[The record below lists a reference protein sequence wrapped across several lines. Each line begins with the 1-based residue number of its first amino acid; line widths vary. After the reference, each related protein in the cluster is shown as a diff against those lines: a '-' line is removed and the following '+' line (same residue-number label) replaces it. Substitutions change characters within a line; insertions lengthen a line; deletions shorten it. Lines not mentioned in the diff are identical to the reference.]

1 MWRWSVERDHY
12 SGCLFRVLLTLNG
25 SSAMLRC
32 TWDSSGNPALKEG
45 LLPMPA
51 RGFSSSGTITNVKQ
65 VKWLVEWLEQIV
77 HHLFPV
83 ADTTEYS
90 RRFQWGTADSVLSHA
105 QK

>member
-1 MWRWSVERDHY
+1 M
-12 SGCLFRVLLTLNG
+12 
-25 SSAMLRC
+25 A
-32 TWDSSGNPALKEG
+32 
-45 LLPMPA
+45 A
-51 RGFSSSGTITNVKQ
+51 RRLSEKTIKIVWARAGGGFSSSGTITNVKQ

-77 HHLFPV
+77 HYLFPV